1 MRFFFHISFKGTYY
15 SGWQRQAKGIT
26 SLQEKL
32 EDALYK
38 VTGNVTPVM
47 GCGRT
52 DAGVHASSF
61 FAHFD
66 ATICPDIIKLNYAL
80 PTDMVIH
87 QVIPVEPEA
96 HARYDAIS
104 RTYDYYIHTS
114 KNAFADELSFLYGN
128 AIIFADRM
136 HEACLCILK
145 NQDFKSF
152 CKTPERHK
160 STICNIKECYWEFD
174 FDRGR
179 YHFRIKANRFLKSM
193 VRILVHDLLAIGE
206 GRMSLETFKQYIE
219 GNRKSQIHQIAY
231 PQGLY
236 LSEVEYPYL
245 NIEQPKIQ
253 LF

>member
-1 MRFFFHISFKGTYY
+1 MRFFFHISFKGTQY
-15 SGWQRQAKGIT
+15 SGWQRQAKGIA
-26 SLQEKL
+26 SIQEKL
-32 EDALYK
+32 EDALCK
-38 VTGNVTPVM
+38 VTGNATPVM

-66 ATICPDIIKLNYAL
+66 ASICPDIVKLNYTL
-80 PTDMVIH
+80 PADIVIH
-87 QVIPVEPEA
+87 QIIPVQQEA
-96 HARYDAIS
+96 HARYDALN
-104 RTYDYYIHTS
+104 RTYDYFIHTT
-114 KNAFADELSFLYGN
+114 KNAFVDELSFLYN
-128 AIIFADRM
+128 NQITFPHRM
-136 HEACLCILK
+136 HEACSYLLK

-160 STICNIKECYWEFD
+160 STTCQIQECYWEFD
-174 FDRGR
+174 FENGR
-179 YHFRIKANRFLKSM
+179 HHFRIKANRFLKSM
-193 VRILVHDLLAIGE
+193 VRIMVNDLLAIGE
-206 GRMSLETFKQYIE
+206 GRMSIETFTQYLE

-245 NIEQPKIQ
+245 KIKQPKIH